1 MGSRLVLQPERI
13 AKTIVRAV
21 ERDRAEVVVPRY
33 LRVAGAIQAV
43 APGTIARLATRA
55 RGRA

>member
-1 MGSRLVLQPERI
+1 
-13 AKTIVRAV
+13 VRAV

-33 LRVAGAIQAV
+33 LRVAGAIQAI